1 VALTLTRIRVGKD
14 QNRRTMIDGLA
25 KDIKTYIIF
34 PWL

>member
-1 VALTLTRIRVGKD
+1 MRAGRNL
-14 QNRRTMIDGLA
+14 NRKTMIDGLA